1 MIEGGNGINSLSAAM
16 DGELPERFEG
26 GTMPTPAIA
35 ALDASVRFIRDVG
48 VRKINAHE
56 TALAAELCR
65 LLSRIPGSI
74 LRGTR
79 LPETGIVLYE
89 NANVSVNRIA
99 DGLNARDICTRGGFH
114 CCPLGHAA
122 LHTGKEGAIRISM
135 GYYNTIRDIDAV
147 ADAIGE
153 ICANASAK

>member
-1 MIEGGNGINSLSAAM
+1 M
-16 DGELPERFEG
+16 
-26 GTMPTPAIA
+26 
-35 ALDASVRFIRDVG
+35 
-48 VRKINAHE
+48 
-56 TALAAELCR
+56 
-65 LLSRIPGSI
+65 
-74 LRGTR
+74 
-79 LPETGIVLYE
+79 LYE

-153 ICANASAK
+153 ICANAK

>member
-1 MIEGGNGINSLSAAM
+1 
-16 DGELPERFEG
+16 
-26 GTMPTPAIA
+26 MPTPAIA
-35 ALDASVRFIRDVG
+35 ALDASVRLVRDIG

-56 TALAAELCR
+56 PALAAELCR

-74 LRGTR
+74 LHGTR

-89 NANVSVNRIA
+89 NANVPVNRIA
-99 DGLNARDICTRGGFH
+99 EGLDARDICTRGGFH

-153 ICANASAK
+153 ICTK